1 MNGHLI
7 RLKALDKKL
16 SPLKQ
21 LVPVIPRSQSWIR
34 TLREALG
41 MTAQQLAKRIGIS
54 QSRIA
59 YMEQNEK
66 NLKISTLEKVAQS
79 MNCTFVPLFI
89 PNESLEINVRSQ
101 AQKKAAEILASVN
114 QNMALENQLSSS
126 EDILSD
132 MTDDLIKNNIKQIW
146 D

>member
-1 MNGHLI
+1 
-7 RLKALDKKL
+7 
-16 SPLKQ
+16 
-21 LVPVIPRSQSWIR
+21 
-34 TLREALG
+34 
-41 MTAQQLAKRIGIS
+41 
-54 QSRIA
+54 
-59 YMEQNEK
+59 MEQNEK

>member
-1 MNGHLI
+1 MNSHLI
-7 RLKALDKKL
+7 QLKALDKKL

>member
-1 MNGHLI
+1 MNGHI
-7 RLKALDKKL
+7 IQLKALDKKL

>member
-1 MNGHLI
+1 MNSHLI
-7 RLKALDKKL
+7 QLKALDKKL

-66 NLKISTLEKVAQS
+66 NLKVSTLEKVAQS

-126 EDILSD
+126 EDILAD

>member
-1 MNGHLI
+1 MNSHLI
-7 RLKALDKKL
+7 QLKALDKKL

-66 NLKISTLEKVAQS
+66 NLKVSTLEKVAQS

-89 PNESLEINVRSQ
+89 PNESLEINVRTQ
-101 AQKKAAEILASVN
+101 AQKKAAEIIASVN

-132 MTDDLIKNNIKQIW
+132 MTDDLIQNNIKQIW